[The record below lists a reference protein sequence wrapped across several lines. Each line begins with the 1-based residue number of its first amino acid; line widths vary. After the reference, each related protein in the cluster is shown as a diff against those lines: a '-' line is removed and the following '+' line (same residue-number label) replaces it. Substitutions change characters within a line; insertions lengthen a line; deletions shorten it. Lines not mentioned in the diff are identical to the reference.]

1 MIPVVEKTV
10 VRHLENATD
19 VGWLPFVQEKIS
31 LGCVAEFA
39 VHSLEEAQGDE
50 GVEEIARGT
59 GM

>member
-10 VRHLENATD
+10 VRRLENATD

-31 LGCVAEFA
+31 LGCVAVFA
-39 VHSLEEAQGDE
+39 VHSLEEAPGDE